1 MANKLCAFFFST
13 DAKCSFDLCLAVHMN
28 ENWLI
33 FHICFQDYELNR
45 LRSKPSIARCLHIVQ
60 VVIKHTQ
67 EVFQ

>member
-1 MANKLCAFFFST
+1 
-13 DAKCSFDLCLAVHMN
+13 
-28 ENWLI
+28 LI